1 MKDHMDALDIPDGN
15 DSVAPYSAV
24 SPVDAMMIPDDV
36 DPATP
41 EDVDPWRSSRS
52 QAPIIR

>member
-1 MKDHMDALDIPDGN
+1 MDALDIPDGN